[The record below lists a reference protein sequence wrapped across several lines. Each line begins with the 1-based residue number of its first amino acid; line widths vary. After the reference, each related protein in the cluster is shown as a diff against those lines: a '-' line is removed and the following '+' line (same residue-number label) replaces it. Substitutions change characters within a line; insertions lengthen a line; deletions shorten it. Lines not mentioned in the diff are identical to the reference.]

1 MTLAGRLAPLSRLP
15 RDARD
20 TLFLLAVIACCIAPL
35 AAHLPAWASAMTATL
50 LAWRGWLA
58 VGGRP
63 LPGRWLTALLL
74 ALVVLLT
81 LLSHGT
87 IVGRD
92 AGVTLIVMLLALK
105 TLELRARRD
114 AMVVF
119 FLGFSRCWPT
129 SSIRRRCRLPR

>member
-1 MTLAGRLAPLSRLP
+1 MNLAGRLAPLSRLP

-74 ALVVLLT
+74 ALVHT
-81 LLSHGT
+81 NDSRRLSSNT
-87 IVGRD
+87 RR
-92 AGVTLIVMLLALK
+92 AGITSASFAAIS
-105 TLELRARRD
+105 RR
-114 AMVVF
+114 
-119 FLGFSRCWPT
+119 L
-129 SSIRRRCRLPR
+129 

>member
-63 LPGRWLTALLL
+63 LPGR
-74 ALVVLLT
+74 
-81 LLSHGT
+81 
-87 IVGRD
+87 
-92 AGVTLIVMLLALK
+92 
-105 TLELRARRD
+105 
-114 AMVVF
+114 
-119 FLGFSRCWPT
+119 
-129 SSIRRRCRLPR
+129 